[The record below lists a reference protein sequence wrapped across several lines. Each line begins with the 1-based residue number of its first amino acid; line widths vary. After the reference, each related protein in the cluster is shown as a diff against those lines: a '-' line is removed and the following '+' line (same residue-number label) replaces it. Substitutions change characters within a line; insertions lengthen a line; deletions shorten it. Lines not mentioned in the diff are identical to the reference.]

1 MLGMHEVGWEERYPV
16 GDKNAKLGNVRSETE
31 SPVNNGYGE
40 MVNVKSNG
48 EVASY
53 LFQRQG
59 VATSFTK
66 SVTMDEDTFA
76 QKHWPVNENKEQV
89 GYFTRKINS
98 VNSNTVHVCIKCGVM
113 Y

>member
-1 MLGMHEVGWEERYPV
+1 MLGMHEVGWEERYP
-16 GDKNAKLGNVRSETE
+16 GGEKSAKLGNGRSECD
-31 SPVNNGYGE
+31 SPVTNNGYD

-66 SVTMDEDTFA
+66 SVTMDEDTFTG
-76 QKHWPVNENKEQV
+76 KHWPVNDNTEQV
-89 GYFTRKINS
+89 NS
-98 VNSNTVHVCIKCGVM
+98 QRCFIDARM
-113 Y
+113 LM